1 MPAASATG
9 HYKEI
14 TFLYYLGHPRAGTT
28 VRGTGWGCGVQ
39 CVSRGVSVG
48 IENHLESGLHID
60 PLLKSHLMT
69 SARLRMMKRNPC
81 PRVEAV
87 PAVLLSGIAPKRS
100 KES

>member
-1 MPAASATG
+1 M
-9 HYKEI
+9 
-14 TFLYYLGHPRAGTT
+14 
-28 VRGTGWGCGVQ
+28 GTGLHRPPASPCRKQGAVQGLGVQEAGCGLQ

-48 IENHLESGLHID
+48 IEDHLESGLHID